1 MDEARLRR
9 ILDFLQH
16 AEQLKNTLRSGRTSS
31 GRPES
36 TAEHTW
42 RLCLMVM
49 LFDRELA
56 GLDLPRLLKLCIVH
70 DLGEAISGDVPA
82 IDQTGDD
89 DRTAR
94 ERADLA
100 SLCAPL
106 PEDLQGEVI
115 DLWEEYTAGETPEAM
130 LAKGF
135 DKLETIL
142 QHVVGANPPDFD
154 HTFNLTY
161 GADRTAAHP
170 LLRELRTLV
179 DEATA
184 LRIRELDKA
193 GQEPANDPQ

>member
-1 MDEARLRR
+1 MDETRLRS
-9 ILDFLQH
+9 ILDFLQD
-16 AEQLKNTLRSGRTSS
+16 AEQLKNILRSGRTSS

-49 LFDRELA
+49 LFEKELV
-56 GLDLPRLLKLCIVH
+56 GVDFPRLLKLCVVH

-82 IDQTGDD
+82 IDQSEND
-89 DRTAR
+89 DRAAR

-100 SLCAPL
+100 RLCAPL

-115 DLWEEYTAGETPEAM
+115 DFWEEYTAGLTPEAV

-154 HTFNLTY
+154 HAFNLTY
-161 GADRTAAHP
+161 GAERTATHP
-170 LLRELRTLV
+170 LLQDLRKLV
-179 DEATA
+179 DEATSA
-184 LRIRELDKA
+184 KIWEMD
-193 GQEPANDPQ
+193 E

>member
-1 MDEARLRR
+1 MDERRLRS
-9 ILDFLQH
+9 ILEFLQH

-42 RLCLMVM
+42 RLCLMVV
-49 LFDRELA
+49 LFEKELVD
-56 GLDLPRLLKLCIVH
+56 LDLPRLLKLCIVH

-82 IDQTGDD
+82 IDQTAGD

-100 SLCAPL
+100 RLCAPL
-106 PEDLQGEVI
+106 PGDLQGQIIE
-115 DLWEEYTAGETPEAM
+115 LWEEYTAGVTPEAVF
-130 LAKGF
+130 AKGF

-154 HTFNLTY
+154 HAFNLTY

-170 LLRELRTLV
+170 LLRDLRTLV
-179 DEATA
+179 DEATEI
-184 LRIRELDKA
+184 RIRELDIA
-193 GQEPANDPQ
+193 GKEPANDPQ

>member
-1 MDEARLRR
+1 MDDKRLRR

-42 RLCLMVM
+42 RLCLMVI
-49 LFDRELA
+49 LFEKELA
-56 GLDLPRLLKLCIVH
+56 GLDVQRLLKLCIVH

-82 IDQTGDD
+82 VDQTGDD

-115 DLWEEYTAGETPEAM
+115 DLWEEYTAGVTLEAV

-154 HTFNLTY
+154 HAFNLTY

-170 LLRELRTLV
+170 LLRDLRILV
-179 DEATA
+179 DEATEI
-184 LRIRELDKA
+184 RIRDLDKA
-193 GQEPANDPQ
+193 GQEPANGPQ